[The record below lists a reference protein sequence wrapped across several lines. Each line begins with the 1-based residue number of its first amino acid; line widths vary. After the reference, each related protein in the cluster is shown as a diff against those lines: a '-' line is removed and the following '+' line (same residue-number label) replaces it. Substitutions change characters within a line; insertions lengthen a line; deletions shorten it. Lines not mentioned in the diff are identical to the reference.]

1 MHNAA
6 EIKKKLNNDKV
17 TIGSWIQIP
26 STAIAEI
33 MGSAGYDWIAI
44 DLEHGAFSTSDL
56 PDMIRAIEL
65 GGAVPFVRIAQID
78 KKDIKHA
85 LDSGAKGIIFPMVES
100 ADQLQNAVSWS
111 SYPPKGKRGV
121 GYSRANLYGERF
133 DEYIQDIDENLI
145 LVAQIE
151 DIKAVDCLNDI
162 LNVQGLDAIIV
173 GPYDL
178 SGSMGLTAEF
188 NNPKFLSVIEKIRDM
203 AKQNKVPMGI
213 HIVQPD
219 ELQLQKNIYDGYQF
233 IAYGTDG
240 VFLYTSS
247 KRPEL

>member
-1 MHNAA
+1 MLSAA
-6 EIKKKLNNDKV
+6 DIKEKLKNGKV

-26 STAIAEI
+26 SPAIAEI
-33 MGSAGYDWIAI
+33 MGFSGYDWIAI
-44 DLEHGAFSTSDL
+44 DLEHGAFSISDL
-56 PDMIRAIEL
+56 PQMIRAIEL
-65 GGAVPFVRIAQID
+65 GGAVPFARIAQID

-100 ADQLQNAVSWS
+100 ADQLREAVSWS
-111 SYPPKGKRGV
+111 LYPPKGKRGV
-121 GYSRANLYGERF
+121 GHSRANLYGKRF
-133 DEYIQDIDENLI
+133 DEYIHDIDDKLI

-151 DIKAVDCLNDI
+151 DIKAVDGLNDI
-162 LNVQGLDAIIV
+162 LKVSGLDAIIV

-188 NNPKFLSVIEKIRDM
+188 ENPEFINVIEKIREL
-203 AKQNKVPMGI
+203 AKRYKVPMGL

-219 ELQLQKNIYDGYQF
+219 EHQLQKKIHEGYQF

-247 KRPEL
+247 ECPKI